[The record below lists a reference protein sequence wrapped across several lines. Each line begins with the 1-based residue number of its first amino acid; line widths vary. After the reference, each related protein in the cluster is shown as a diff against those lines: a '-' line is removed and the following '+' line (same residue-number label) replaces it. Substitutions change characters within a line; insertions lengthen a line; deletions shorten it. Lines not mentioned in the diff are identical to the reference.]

1 MRAHNKEHP
10 RSGRPSVIRLLAVMV
25 ALALAMTACAEVE
38 GGSGENAG
46 ELDDEE
52 ETGEADTSDDEG
64 GAAGAA
70 PEGYPERPIELNV
83 VYPAGGGMDLA
94 ARALAESAEE
104 VTGHD
109 FRVVN
114 REGAGGLVGHTYLAQ
129 EAEPDG
135 YEIGVIAVDFLVFDV
150 TLREAEFEQ
159 DALSP
164 LAYIAFEPIV
174 QVVRSDSDL
183 ADMSYEE
190 ILQGAADNPGDIS
203 IGTIPESTFDVFTTA
218 VENDSGAEFNRVPY
232 DGGQPGVTALL
243 GGEIDMTNAFY
254 GEVQPHIE
262 SGDLTPVVIS
272 DDQTYDALPDTPTTD
287 EVGLDIP
294 GQTYGAG
301 RMIVVPSDM
310 DEDFQAYLGE
320 VFLEVLESED
330 ASSRFEEASSPL
342 APADREQAQEI
353 YDTAFSELPAAL
365 DQ

>member
-1 MRAHNKEHP
+1 MREHMSKHT
-10 RSGRPSVIRLLAVMV
+10 RAGRPSAIRLLVLLF
-25 ALALAMTACAEVE
+25 ALALALAACAEVE
-38 GGSGENAG
+38 EEPGSGEAAT
-46 ELDDEE
+46 DDEE
-52 ETGEADTSDDEG
+52 AAGDEEASSGD

-70 PEGYPERPIELNV
+70 PEGYPERPIELTV
-83 VYPAGGGMDLA
+83 VYPAGGGMDIA
-94 ARALAESAEE
+94 ARTLAESAEE

-129 EAEPDG
+129 EAQPDG
-135 YEIGVIAVDFLVFDV
+135 YEIGVIAVDFLVFDI
-150 TLREAEFEQ
+150 TLRDAEFGQ

-174 QVVRSDSDL
+174 QVVRSDSEL

-190 ILQGAADNPGDIS
+190 ILQQASDNPGDIS

-218 VENDSGAEFNRVPY
+218 VEEESGAEFNRVPY

-243 GGEIDMTNAFY
+243 GGEIDVTNAFY
-254 GEVQPHIE
+254 GEVQSHIE

-272 DDQTYDALPDTPTTD
+272 DDQTYEALPDTPTTE

-294 GQTYGAG
+294 GQTFGAG

-310 DEDFQAYLGE
+310 DEDFQEYLGDM
-320 VFLEVLESED
+320 FLEVLESD
-330 ASSRFEEASSPL
+330 GAASRFEEACSPL
-342 APADREQAQEI
+342 NPAGREQAQEI
-353 YDTAFSELPAAL
+353 YDTAFTELPAAL